1 YWGDQPIVA
10 APAYVGAIIIFLAV
24 LSFFLVKGIH
34 RRWLIAGFLLSLL
47 LSWGK
52 NFSLLTNFFIDYV
65 PLYNKFRAVSSIQVL
80 LELLLPVMA
89 VLGLHE
95 FLYND
100 KNTEEERKKSL
111 FYSTGSVG
119 GVLLLFLIFKNTIF
133 SFVSPM
139 DTYYMH
145 ELGPDLRVALREDRA
160 ALMSADTLRSLVL
173 VLLSATILFVY
184 LKKQSKTIWITSIV
198 CVLVLIDLVGVDRRY
213 VNKDDFVQASI
224 MNQPFQKDG
233 ADMEI
238 LKDDGHFRVYDVTR
252 NTFNSTHAS
261 YFHNSLG
268 GYHAAKP
275 KRMQDIYDFYLR
287 DDNHMGII
295 NMLNTKYIIIAQEN
309 SGAIAQRNPFANGNA
324 WFVDNVF

>member
-1 YWGDQPIVA
+1 
-10 APAYVGAIIIFLAV
+10 
-24 LSFFLVKGIH
+24 
-34 RRWLIAGFLLSLL
+34 
-47 LSWGK
+47 
-52 NFSLLTNFFIDYV
+52 
-65 PLYNKFRAVSSIQVL
+65 
-80 LELLLPVMA
+80 
-89 VLGLHE
+89 
-95 FLYND
+95 
-100 KNTEEERKKSL
+100 
-111 FYSTGSVG
+111 
-119 GVLLLFLIFKNTIF
+119 
-133 SFVSPM
+133 
-139 DTYYMH
+139 
-145 ELGPDLRVALREDRA
+145 
-160 ALMSADTLRSLVL
+160 LMSADTLRSLVL

-324 WFVDNVF
+324 WFVDNVFYVDNADKEILALDTLQNKKYAVAQSQVREKIEPIMKWNSRDKDAHIDLISEKSNELVYSYASDSPQVAVFSEQYYPYGWKVYVDGEPAEYFKINYLLRGMSLDAGEFEIRFVFDPEVVKTVTNISLASSILFGLLSLGLIIGYYRKNKAV